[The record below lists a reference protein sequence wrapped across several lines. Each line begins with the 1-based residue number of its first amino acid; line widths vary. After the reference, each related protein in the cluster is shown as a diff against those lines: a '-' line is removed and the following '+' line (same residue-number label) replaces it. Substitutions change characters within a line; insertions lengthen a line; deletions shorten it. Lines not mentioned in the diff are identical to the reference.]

1 MDEDAKTIELGPRS
15 RKASSENKNP
25 NSNKIQDA
33 AQTAQQDT
41 KLITQSRRRNKSKIL
56 VIRDDDDI
64 DLR

>member
-1 MDEDAKTIELGPRS
+1 MITLGPRN
-15 RKASSENKNP
+15 RKARSDNKNP